1 MMGNNKHRLTP
12 LAMSLCVVF
21 GILVGTFYTG
31 HFAGNRLNLINSSS
45 NKLNQLLQ
53 IVNNFYVEDVD
64 VAEMVESAMPSILKE
79 LDPHSV
85 YISAKE
91 AQIASDD
98 LKGNFSGIGISFN
111 VQHDSVVVLRVIN
124 GGPSE
129 KVGLQ
134 YGDRIVKADG
144 KTLVGIEQDEIMRTL
159 RGDFGSNVELKVVRH
174 GVQDTLTFNVIRGNI
189 PVRSIETA
197 YMLTPETGYIAV
209 KKFGETTYQEFF
221 VALAELNMRGMQ
233 NLVIDLRGNTG
244 GYLHIVTQMA
254 NEFLDKDEL
263 IVFTQG
269 RKSPRED
276 YRSDGHGSFRKIPL
290 VVLIDEVSA
299 SASEIFA
306 GAIQDNDRGTIIG
319 RRSFGKGL
327 VQQPMEFQD
336 GSMIRLTVARYYTP
350 SGRCIQRPYVKG
362 HGEDYEN
369 DLIARYERGEFF
381 NEDSIKQNGNPFKTS
396 IGRVVYDGGGIS
408 PDIFIPQDTAA
419 YTSYYQEA
427 VYQGHLRQF
436 TQDYCDRNRATLSKY
451 DNYVSMQ
458 KYLAKQNL
466 PEAFANYAQKRGL
479 KRRNLMLKRSKPLF
493 QRAIW
498 GGIIYN
504 MLDEADYQK
513 FLNQDDPV
521 VKCAQEVLEQGRAFP
536 QIPEEEQPGN
546 KK

>member
-1 MMGNNKHRLTP
+1 MSNNKHRLTP

-31 HFAGNRLNLINSSS
+31 HFSGNRLNLVNSSS

-64 VAEMVESAMPSILKE
+64 VSEMVESAMPSLLKE

-91 AQIASDD
+91 AKIASDD

-111 VQHDSVVVLRVIN
+111 VQHDSVVVLRVIK

-144 KTLVGIEQDEIMRTL
+144 KSLVGVEQDEIMRTL
-159 RGDFGSNVELKVVRH
+159 RGESDSNVELKVVRH
-174 GVQDTLTFNVIRGNI
+174 GMKDTLTFNVIRGVI

-197 YMLTPETGYIAV
+197 YMLTPETGYIGI
-209 KKFGETTYQEFF
+209 KKFSETTYKEFF
-221 VALAELNMRGMQ
+221 VALAELNMRGMK
-233 NLVIDLRGNTG
+233 NLIVDLRGNTG

-254 NEFLDKDEL
+254 NEFLNKDEL
-263 IVFTQG
+263 IVYTQG

-276 YRSDGHGSFRKIPL
+276 YRSDGHGSFRNIPL
-290 VVLIDEVSA
+290 VVLIDEISA

-381 NEDSIKQNGNPFKTS
+381 NEDSIKQDGKPFKTS

-408 PDIFIPQDTAA
+408 PDIFIPQDTSA

-436 TQDYCDRNRATLSKY
+436 TQDYCDENRVALSKY
-451 DNYVSMQ
+451 DNYISMQ
-458 KYLAKQNL
+458 KYLAKQDL
-466 PEAFANYAQKRGL
+466 QETFANYAQKRGL

-504 MLDEADYQK
+504 
-513 FLNQDDPV
+513 
-521 VKCAQEVLEQGRAFP
+521 
-536 QIPEEEQPGN
+536 
-546 KK
+546 